1 MQDTELDY
9 RSEEERRR
17 EEEERE
23 LLRKIRREVRRV
35 SSGDADEQMLEEMR
49 EDEER
54 EREEAEKQAA
64 EEERLRRRHSSWL
77 WQMFSGSILVRS
89 GVSRYYKYALL
100 IAVMFFCSILTI
112 FNSLR
117 LDKKFTQVEAETQ
130 LLRERSIRIQERRY
144 RNTTHSAIVRQL
156 KERGI
161 DLQDSNS
168 STEIIE

>member
-23 LLRKIRREVRRV
+23 LRRKIRREVRRV
-35 SSGDADEQMLEEMR
+35 SAGEADDEIR

-54 EREEAEKQAA
+54 EREEQAQREA
-64 EEERLRRRHSSWL
+64 EEERLRKKHSSWAWL
-77 WQMFSGSILVRS
+77 MFSGMIVMRS
-89 GVSRYYKYALL
+89 GVSRYYRYALL

-112 FNSLR
+112 FNALR
-117 LDKKFTQVEAETQ
+117 LDKQFTQVESETQ
-130 LLRERSIRIQERRY
+130 LLRERSIRMQERRY
-144 RNTTHSAIVRQL
+144 RSTTHSAIVRRL

-161 DLQDSNS
+161 DLRDSS
-168 STEIIE
+168 STTETLE

>member
-1 MQDTELDY
+1 MQDTEFDN

-35 SSGDADEQMLEEMR
+35 SPGEADDQMREEML

-54 EREEAEKQAA
+54 RREEEELRAA
-64 EEERLRRRHSSWL
+64 DEERLRRRHSSWL
-77 WQMFSGSILVRS
+77 WQMFSGSILTRS
-89 GVSRYYKYALL
+89 GMSRYYKYALL

-117 LDKKFTQVEAETQ
+117 LDKKFAHVEAETQ
-130 LLRERSIRIQERRY
+130 LLRERSIRMQERRY
-144 RNTTHSAIVRQL
+144 RRTTHSAIVRQL
-156 KERGI
+156 RERGI
-161 DLQDSNS
+161 DLRDPDNMSQ
-168 STEIIE
+168 IE